1 MVNNLAVKKNNSS
14 IQVLKTLLM
23 LLEGDY
29 TMLELIEKL
38 NSNEKE
44 CIFNNSVVSKYINTC
59 RQVGIDIP
67 KINNKYFIVKL
78 PFGLNFTNRESELID
93 YLQSIGDNKFSLLFK
108 KRLSNFIDN
117 LRKYSSR
124 NIMRVDVSVE
134 NTVRTKF
141 EEAVCEHRQVRL
153 IYKTREIIDCNPIDI
168 IMEKGKIYFVVNYM
182 GKEKHIA
189 FERITGLEVL
199 NKKFVVQETQEQE
212 VVFKLKGG
220 LAKRY
225 SLREN
230 EILTEKA
237 EDYIVI
243 TNKGEDKEILISR
256 LLRYDS
262 LCEVLEPLSF
272 RNEMVNTIK
281 KMLEN
286 YGE

>member
-1 MVNNLAVKKNNSS
+1 MTHSLAAKKNNSS

-29 TMLELIEKL
+29 TMSELVEKL
-38 NSNEKE
+38 NANEKDDV
-44 CIFNNSVVSKYINTC
+44 FNNSVVSKYINTC
-59 RQVGIDIP
+59 RQAGIVIP
-67 KINNKYFIVKL
+67 KINNKYFITNL
-78 PFGLNFTNRESELID
+78 PFGLSFDSKESDLID
-93 YLQSIGDNKFSLLFK
+93 YLQNIGDNKLSLLFK
-108 KRLSNFIDN
+108 KRLSRFIDN
-117 LRKYSSR
+117 LRKYSIR

-134 NTVRTKF
+134 STVRTKF
-141 EEAVCEHRQVRL
+141 EGAVCEHRQVRL

-168 IMEKGKIYFVVNYM
+168 ITEKGKIYFVVNYL
-182 GKEKHIA
+182 GKERHIA

-199 NKKFVVQETQEQE
+199 NKKFLIQEEQGQE

-225 SLREN
+225 SPREN
-230 EILTEKA
+230 EILTEKT

-243 TNKGEDKEILISR
+243 TNKDEDKKMLISR

-272 RNEMVNTIK
+272 RDEIKNTIK

>member
-1 MVNNLAVKKNNSS
+1 MAHSLAVKKNNSS

-29 TMLELIEKL
+29 TMSELVEKL
-38 NSNEKE
+38 NANEKDDV
-44 CIFNNSVVSKYINTC
+44 FNNSVVSKYINTC
-59 RQVGIDIP
+59 RQAGIVIP
-67 KINNKYFIVKL
+67 KINNKYFITNL
-78 PFGLNFTNRESELID
+78 PFGLSFDSKESDLID
-93 YLQSIGDNKFSLLFK
+93 YLQNIGDNKLSLLFQ
-108 KRLSNFIDN
+108 KRLSGFIDN
-117 LRKYSSR
+117 LRKYSIR

-134 NTVRTKF
+134 STVRTKF

-168 IMEKGKIYFVVNYM
+168 ITEKGKIYFVVNYL
-182 GKEKHIA
+182 GKERHIA

-199 NKKFVVQETQEQE
+199 NKKFLIQEEQGQE

-225 SLREN
+225 SPREN
-230 EILTEKA
+230 EILTEKTD
-237 EDYIVI
+237 DYIVI
-243 TNKGEDKEILISR
+243 TNKDEDKKMLISR

-272 RNEMVNTIK
+272 RDEIKNTIK

>member
-1 MVNNLAVKKNNSS
+1 MTHSLAVKKNNSS
-14 IQVLKTLLM
+14 IQVLKTLLT

-29 TMLELIEKL
+29 TMQELVEKL
-38 NSNEKE
+38 NANEKDDV
-44 CIFNNSVVSKYINTC
+44 FNNSVVSKYINTC
-59 RQVGIDIP
+59 RQSGIDIP
-67 KINNKYFIVKL
+67 KINNKYFITKL
-78 PFGLNFTNRESELID
+78 PFGLSFDSKESDLID
-93 YLQSIGDNKFSLLFK
+93 YLQNIGDNKLSLLFK
-108 KRLSNFIDN
+108 KRLSRFIDN
-117 LRKYSSR
+117 LRKYSIR

-134 NTVRTKF
+134 STVRTKF

-168 IMEKGKIYFVVNYM
+168 ITEKGKIYFVVNYL
-182 GKEKHIA
+182 GKERHIA

-199 NKKFVVQETQEQE
+199 NKKFLIQEEQGQE

-225 SLREN
+225 SPREN
-230 EILTEKA
+230 EILTEKTD
-237 EDYIVI
+237 DYIVI
-243 TNKGEDKEILISR
+243 TNKDEDKKMLISR

-272 RNEMVNTIK
+272 RDEIKNTIK